1 MTNTKRSDEVYLE
14 ETENLSKKISDLIN
28 IGKYDDITVIDKKRL
43 ELIKNFND
51 HNNKQFQKMITRI
64 DNDNLKNIEKIEK
77 DYKNLK
83 VERSS
88 FSKRLKAY
96 NC

>member
-1 MTNTKRSDEVYLE
+1 MTNTNRSDEVYLKQI
-14 ETENLSKKISDLIN
+14 ENLSKKISDLIN
-28 IGKYDDITVIDKKRL
+28 LGKYENITVIDKKRF

-64 DNDNLKNIEKIEK
+64 DSDNLKNIEKIEQ
-77 DYKNLK
+77 DYKSLK
-83 VERSS
+83 AERSS

>member
-1 MTNTKRSDEVYLE
+1 MTNTKKSDEVYLE
-14 ETENLSKKISDLIN
+14 EIENLSKKISDFVN
-28 IGKYDDITVIDKKRL
+28 IGKYDNITHIDKKIL

-64 DNDNLKNIEKIEK
+64 DSDNLKNIEKIEQ
-77 DYKNLK
+77 DYKSLK
-83 VERSS
+83 AERLS

>member
-14 ETENLSKKISDLIN
+14 EIENLSKKISDLIN
-28 IGKYDDITVIDKKRL
+28 IGKYEDITVIDKKRL

-51 HNNKQFQKMITRI
+51 HNNKQFQRIITRI
-64 DNDNLKNIEKIEK
+64 DSDNLNNIEKIEK

-83 VERSS
+83 AERSS

-96 NC
+96 NH

>member
-1 MTNTKRSDEVYLE
+1 MINTSKSDEAYLE
-14 ETENLSKKISDLIN
+14 QIENLSKKISDLVN
-28 IGKYDDITVIDKKRL
+28 VGKFDDITVIDKKRL

-64 DNDNLKNIEKIEK
+64 DSDNLKNIEKIEQ
-77 DYKNLK
+77 DYKSLK
-83 VERSS
+83 AERSS

>member
-14 ETENLSKKISDLIN
+14 EIENLSKKISDLVN
-28 IGKYDDITVIDKKRL
+28 IGKFDDITVIDKKRL
-43 ELIKNFND
+43 ELIKNFNN

-64 DNDNLKNIEKIEK
+64 DSDNLKNIEKIEQ
-77 DYKNLK
+77 DYKSLK
-83 VERSS
+83 AERSS

>member
-14 ETENLSKKISDLIN
+14 EIENLSKKISDLIN
-28 IGKYDDITVIDKKRL
+28 IGKYENITVIDKKRL

-51 HNNKQFQKMITRI
+51 HNNKQFQRIITQT
-64 DNDNLKNIEKIEK
+64 DHDNLKNIEKIEQ
-77 DYKNLK
+77 DYKSLK
-83 VERSS
+83 AERSS

>member
-14 ETENLSKKISDLIN
+14 EIENLSKKISDLIN
-28 IGKYDDITVIDKKRL
+28 IGKYEDITVIDKKRL

-51 HNNKQFQKMITRI
+51 HNNKQFQRIITQI
-64 DNDNLKNIEKIEK
+64 DHDNLKSIERIEK

-83 VERSS
+83 AERSS

-96 NC
+96 NH

>member
-1 MTNTKRSDEVYLE
+1 MTNTNRSDKVYLE
-14 ETENLSKKISDLIN
+14 QIENLSKKISDLIN
-28 IGKYDDITVIDKKRL
+28 IGKYDNITVIDKKRL

-64 DNDNLKNIEKIEK
+64 DSDNLKNIERIEK

-83 VERSS
+83 AERSS

>member
-14 ETENLSKKISDLIN
+14 EIENLSKKISDLVN
-28 IGKYDDITVIDKKRL
+28 KGKYDNITVIDKKRL

-83 VERSS
+83 AERSS

-96 NC
+96 NH

>member
-1 MTNTKRSDEVYLE
+1 MTNTKKSDEVYLE
-14 ETENLSKKISDLIN
+14 EIENLSKKISDLIN
-28 IGKYDDITVIDKKRL
+28 IGKYDNITVIDKKRL

-51 HNNKQFQKMITRI
+51 HNNKQFQKIITQI
-64 DNDNLKNIEKIEK
+64 DNDNLKSIERIEK

-83 VERSS
+83 AERSS

-96 NC
+96 NY

>member
-1 MTNTKRSDEVYLE
+1 MTNTNRSDEVYLE
-14 ETENLSKKISDLIN
+14 QIENLSKKISDLIN
-28 IGKYDDITVIDKKRL
+28 IGKYDNITVIDKKRL

-64 DNDNLKNIEKIEK
+64 DSDNLKNIEKIEQ
-77 DYKNLK
+77 DYKSLK
-83 VERSS
+83 AERSS

>member
-14 ETENLSKKISDLIN
+14 EIENLSKKISDLVN
-28 IGKYDDITVIDKKRL
+28 KGKYDNITVIDKKRL

-51 HNNKQFQKMITRI
+51 HNNKQFQKIITQI
-64 DNDNLKNIEKIEK
+64 DNDNLKSIERIEK

-83 VERSS
+83 AERSS

-96 NC
+96 NH

>member
-1 MTNTKRSDEVYLE
+1 MINTSKSDEVYLE
-14 ETENLSKKISDLIN
+14 QIENLSKKISDLVN
-28 IGKYDDITVIDKKRL
+28 VGKFDDITVIDKKRL

-64 DNDNLKNIEKIEK
+64 DSDNLKNIEKIEQ
-77 DYKNLK
+77 DYKSLK
-83 VERSS
+83 AERSS

>member
-1 MTNTKRSDEVYLE
+1 MTNTKRSDKVYLE
-14 ETENLSKKISDLIN
+14 EIENLSKKISDLIN
-28 IGKYDDITVIDKKRL
+28 IGKYEDITVIDKKRL

-51 HNNKQFQKMITRI
+51 HNNKQFQRIITQT
-64 DNDNLKNIEKIEK
+64 DHDNLKNIERIEK

-83 VERSS
+83 AERSS

-96 NC
+96 NH

>member
-1 MTNTKRSDEVYLE
+1 MTNTNRSDEVYLE
-14 ETENLSKKISDLIN
+14 QIENLSKKISDLIN
-28 IGKYDDITVIDKKRL
+28 IGKYDNITVIDKKRL

-51 HNNKQFQKMITRI
+51 HNNKQFQKIITQI
-64 DNDNLKNIEKIEK
+64 DNDNLKSIERIEK

-83 VERSS
+83 AERSS

-96 NC
+96 NH

>member
-1 MTNTKRSDEVYLE
+1 MTNIKRSDEVYLE
-14 ETENLSKKISDLIN
+14 QIENLSKKISDLIN
-28 IGKYDDITVIDKKRL
+28 LGKYENITVIDKKRL

-64 DNDNLKNIEKIEK
+64 DSDNLKNIEKIEQ
-77 DYKNLK
+77 DYKSLK
-83 VERSS
+83 AERSS

>member
-14 ETENLSKKISDLIN
+14 EIENLSKKISDLVN
-28 IGKYDDITVIDKKRL
+28 KGKYDNITVIYKKRL
-43 ELIKNFND
+43 ELIKSFND

-83 VERSS
+83 AERSS

-96 NC
+96 NH

>member
-1 MTNTKRSDEVYLE
+1 MKNTKRSDEVYLE
-14 ETENLSKKISDLIN
+14 EIENLSKKISDLIN
-28 IGKYDDITVIDKKRL
+28 IGKYEDIAVIDKKRL

-51 HNNKQFQKMITRI
+51 HNNKQFQRIITQI
-64 DNDNLKNIEKIEK
+64 DHDNLKNIERIEK

-83 VERSS
+83 AERSS

-96 NC
+96 NH

>member
-1 MTNTKRSDEVYLE
+1 MINTNKSDEVYLE
-14 ETENLSKKISDLIN
+14 QIENLSKKISDLVN
-28 IGKYDDITVIDKKRL
+28 TGKFDDITVIDKKRL

-64 DNDNLKNIEKIEK
+64 DSDNLKNIEKIEK
-77 DYKNLK
+77 EYKSLK
-83 VERSS
+83 AERSS

>member
-1 MTNTKRSDEVYLE
+1 MINTNKSDEVYLE
-14 ETENLSKKISDLIN
+14 QIENLSKKISDLVN
-28 IGKYDDITVIDKKRL
+28 IGKFDDITVIDKKRL

-64 DNDNLKNIEKIEK
+64 DSDNLKNIEKIEK
-77 DYKNLK
+77 DYKSLK
-83 VERSS
+83 AERSS

>member
-1 MTNTKRSDEVYLE
+1 MTNTNRSDEVYLE
-14 ETENLSKKISDLIN
+14 QIENLSKKISDLIN
-28 IGKYDDITVIDKKRL
+28 IGKYEDITVIDKKRL

-51 HNNKQFQKMITRI
+51 HNNKQFQKIITQI
-64 DNDNLKNIEKIEK
+64 DNDNLKSIERIEK

-83 VERSS
+83 AERSS

-96 NC
+96 NH

>member
-14 ETENLSKKISDLIN
+14 EIENLSKKISDLIN
-28 IGKYDDITVIDKKRL
+28 IGKYEDITVIDKKRL

-64 DNDNLKNIEKIEK
+64 DHDNLKSIERIEK
-77 DYKNLK
+77 DYKKLK
-83 VERSS
+83 AERSS

>member
-1 MTNTKRSDEVYLE
+1 MTNTKKSDEVYLE
-14 ETENLSKKISDLIN
+14 EIENLSKKISDLIN
-28 IGKYDDITVIDKKRL
+28 IGKYDNITVIDKKRL

-51 HNNKQFQKMITRI
+51 HNNKQFQKIITQI
-64 DNDNLKNIEKIEK
+64 DNDNLKSIERIEK

-83 VERSS
+83 AERSS

>member
-14 ETENLSKKISDLIN
+14 EIENLSKKISDLIN
-28 IGKYDDITVIDKKRL
+28 IGKYDNITVIDKKRL

-51 HNNKQFQKMITRI
+51 HNNKQFQKIITQI
-64 DNDNLKNIEKIEK
+64 DNDNLKSIERIEK

-83 VERSS
+83 AERSS

-96 NC
+96 NH

>member
-1 MTNTKRSDEVYLE
+1 MTNTKRSDKVYLE
-14 ETENLSKKISDLIN
+14 EIENLSKKISDLIN
-28 IGKYDDITVIDKKRL
+28 IGKYEDITVIDKKRL

-64 DNDNLKNIEKIEK
+64 DNDNLKNIEKIEQ
-77 DYKNLK
+77 DYKSLK
-83 VERSS
+83 AERSS

>member
-1 MTNTKRSDEVYLE
+1 MTNTNRSDEVYLE
-14 ETENLSKKISDLIN
+14 QIENLSKKISDLIN
-28 IGKYDDITVIDKKRL
+28 IGKYENITVIDKKRL

-51 HNNKQFQKMITRI
+51 HN
-64 DNDNLKNIEKIEK
+64 LKNIEKIEK

-83 VERSS
+83 AERSS

>member
-1 MTNTKRSDEVYLE
+1 MTNTKRSDKVYLE
-14 ETENLSKKISDLIN
+14 EIENLSKKISDLIN
-28 IGKYDDITVIDKKRL
+28 IGKYEDITVIDKKRL

-51 HNNKQFQKMITRI
+51 HNNKQFQRIITRI
-64 DNDNLKNIEKIEK
+64 DSDNLKNIEKIEK

-83 VERSS
+83 AERSS

>member
-14 ETENLSKKISDLIN
+14 QIENLSKKISDLIN
-28 IGKYDDITVIDKKRL
+28 IGKYDNITVIDKKRL

-51 HNNKQFQKMITRI
+51 HNNKQFQKIITQI
-64 DNDNLKNIEKIEK
+64 DNDNLKSIERIEK

-83 VERSS
+83 AERSS

>member
-1 MTNTKRSDEVYLE
+1 MTNTNRSDEVYLE
-14 ETENLSKKISDLIN
+14 QIENLSKKISDLIN
-28 IGKYDDITVIDKKRL
+28 IGKYENITVIDKKRL

-83 VERSS
+83 AERSS

>member
-1 MTNTKRSDEVYLE
+1 MTNTKKSDEVYLE
-14 ETENLSKKISDLIN
+14 EIENLSKKISDLIN
-28 IGKYDDITVIDKKRL
+28 IGKYDNITVIDKKRL

-51 HNNKQFQKMITRI
+51 HNNKQFQKIITQI
-64 DNDNLKNIEKIEK
+64 DNDNLKSIERIEK

-83 VERSS
+83 AERSS

-96 NC
+96 NH

>member
-14 ETENLSKKISDLIN
+14 EIENLSKKISDLIN
-28 IGKYDDITVIDKKRL
+28 IGKYEDIAVIDKKRL

-51 HNNKQFQKMITRI
+51 HNNKQFQRIITRI
-64 DNDNLKNIEKIEK
+64 DSDNLKNIEKIEK

-83 VERSS
+83 AERSS

-96 NC
+96 NH

>member
-14 ETENLSKKISDLIN
+14 EIENLSKKISDLIN

-51 HNNKQFQKMITRI
+51 HNNKQFQRIITRI
-64 DNDNLKNIEKIEK
+64 DSDNLKNIEKIEK

-83 VERSS
+83 AERSS

-96 NC
+96 NH

>member
-1 MTNTKRSDEVYLE
+1 MTNTKRSDKVYLE
-14 ETENLSKKISDLIN
+14 EIENLSKKISDLIN
-28 IGKYDDITVIDKKRL
+28 IGKYEDITVIDKKRL

-51 HNNKQFQKMITRI
+51 HNNKQFQRIITQI
-64 DNDNLKNIEKIEK
+64 DHDNLKSIERIEK

-96 NC
+96 NY

>member
-1 MTNTKRSDEVYLE
+1 MTNTKKSDEVYLE
-14 ETENLSKKISDLIN
+14 EIENLSKKISDLIN
-28 IGKYDDITVIDKKRL
+28 IGKYDNITVIDKKRL

-83 VERSS
+83 AERSS

-96 NC
+96 NH

>member
-14 ETENLSKKISDLIN
+14 EIENLSKKISDLIN
-28 IGKYDDITVIDKKRL
+28 IGKYEDITVIDKKRL

-51 HNNKQFQKMITRI
+51 HNNKQFQRIITRI
-64 DNDNLKNIEKIEK
+64 DSDNLKNIEKIEK

-83 VERSS
+83 AERSS